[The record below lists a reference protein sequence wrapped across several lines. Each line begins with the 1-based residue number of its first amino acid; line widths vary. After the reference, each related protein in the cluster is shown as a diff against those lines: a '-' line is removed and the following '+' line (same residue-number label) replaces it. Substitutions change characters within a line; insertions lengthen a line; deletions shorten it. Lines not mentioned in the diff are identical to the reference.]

1 MEISPDDLYNMIIDP
16 TESTPE
22 EVLELVDTYLCT
34 TIDLLIEA
42 VSKRVSS
49 CADKCKHKKHVFC
62 NKLIKSIL
70 DQVEPL
76 RNTEF
81 ISPDGKKQL
90 DQMEKH
96 LDQMENKEK

>member
-16 TESTPE
+16 LESTPE

-34 TIDLLIEA
+34 TIDMMIEA
-42 VSKRVSS
+42 VSKRVLS
-49 CADKCKHKKHVFC
+49 CADKCKHKKHVIC

-76 RNTEF
+76 RNTDF
-81 ISPDGKKQL
+81 ISPEGKKLL
-90 DQMEKH
+90 DQMEKQ
-96 LDQMENKEK
+96 LESQ